1 MEVGHRRL
9 EIVVPAM
16 LRQGHIRKTG
26 FLPDVKEI
34 LAIKTTSRFTTV
46 LHKLEKRSKKYDM

>member
-1 MEVGHRRL
+1 
-9 EIVVPAM
+9 M

-46 LHKLEKRSKKYDM
+46 LHKLEKRSKKYDMWKEDRTDTLTK